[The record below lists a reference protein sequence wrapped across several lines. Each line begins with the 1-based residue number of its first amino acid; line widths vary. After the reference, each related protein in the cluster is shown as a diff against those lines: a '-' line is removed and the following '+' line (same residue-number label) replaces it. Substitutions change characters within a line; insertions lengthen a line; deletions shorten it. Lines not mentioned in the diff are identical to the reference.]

1 MTTVITSG
9 STLAIGPG
17 AKLQGGSIANTP
29 SYIKFSQ
36 TTQVSRY
43 DGPGATTATWTNSL
57 GVQIRALGIDLANGK
72 VFASGNGGLLRKIDV
87 ATGAT
92 DWSINLD
99 AGSYINGPKIAVD
112 QNGDVYAALLSDPQQ
127 TPPLGT
133 KKIDGATGNVIWTS
147 STTYHG
153 GRSTIYSQAENAVY
167 TCHQDSFDSGL
178 TKYDA
183 STGVQIWN
191 KNASDVLVSNG
202 GSPAR
207 PTDGVLLPNGNI
219 ALATNGS
226 SGSGNQGHFFV
237 LNAST
242 GAEIVNERMNAP
254 HSAGFI
260 TADATH
266 VYISAAG
273 SGSYLYAWEHDGS
286 NPVTNTNTIFGSRQ
300 VGYRTS
306 QNQAYITNA
315 TTGNV
320 EAMTATGSGIT
331 VGDSN
336 VGTAGF
342 QYNVG
347 PIYFLD

>member
-9 STLAIGPG
+9 TTLAIGPG
-17 AKLQGGSIANTP
+17 AKWQGGSISNTP

-36 TTQVSRY
+36 STQVSRY

-99 AGSYINGPKIAVD
+99 ANSYIYGPKIAVD
-112 QNGDVYAALLSDPQQ
+112 QNGDVYAVLLSDPIQ

-133 KKIDGATGNVIWTS
+133 MKINGVNGNTIWTS
-147 STTYHG
+147 STSYNG
-153 GRSTIYSQAENAVY
+153 GGSTIYSQAENAVFVCY
-167 TCHQDSFDSGL
+167 KDEL
-178 TKYDA
+178 VKYNA
-183 STGVQIWN
+183 STGVEIWH
-191 KNASDVLVSNG
+191 KDKDDVLVSNNG
-202 GSPAR
+202 FPAR
-207 PTDGVLLPNGNI
+207 PRDGVLLPDGNI
-219 ALATNGS
+219 ALATSGY

-254 HSAGFI
+254 HSSGFI

-266 VYISAAG
+266 VYISSAG

-286 NPVTNTNTIFGSRQ
+286 NPVTNTNIHLGSRQ

-306 QNQAYITNA
+306 QNQAYISNTS
-315 TTGNV
+315 TGNV
-320 EAMTATGSGIT
+320 DAMTANSSSIDI
-331 VGDSN
+331 GDP
-336 VGTAGF
+336 VGTYGGQF
-342 QYNVG
+342 NVG